1 MNMSARS
8 SDLLAPL
15 FAPLTSL
22 PGVGPTVAGL
32 IERAA
37 GGGRVIDLLFHL
49 PESYLDRSAR
59 PTIRDARPGTIA
71 TLAVEVVRHERPATS
86 RQPWRVVVRDDTGLA
101 ELVFFK
107 FTREAQTPPG
117 TRLLV
122 SGKLDVF
129 NHRLTIAHPEHM
141 VPIDQPGRIP
151 LIEPVWPLTG
161 GLWPRQVA
169 AGLAQALAM
178 LPALPEW
185 HDAAL
190 LKREKWPTFADA
202 LRKVQSPNGSSSESC
217 PKAKCGLGEA
227 QAFSVMAGGAE
238 VVGGPPPRAMT
249 QKNAGRRSDEG
260 HGTTSYHGVTGAEGR
275 GIAEGQGITSR
286 YSVMA
291 GEAEPLCVMAG
302 EAEPLCVMAGA
313 GRPPTSFETGDAKVA
328 GSPPPPASTPGAS
341 AHGAAAASIP
351 AVPDKR
357 MRARLAYDELLAGQV
372 AQALIRGRVRA
383 RVGQPLMGD
392 SHLRDEALRRFG
404 FAPTPSQ
411 MQALSEIDADL
422 ASPRR
427 MLRLLQGDVGS
438 GKTLVALLAMLRAV
452 EAGKQ
457 AALMAPT
464 EVLAK
469 QHHRTLTKLCPLPV
483 ALLTGSIKGRERARL
498 LRGMKDATIKIVVGT
513 HALFQDAVEY
523 HDLALAVIDEQHRF
537 GVTQRLTLGAKGERT
552 DVLVMTATPI
562 PRTLLLTQWGEMDV
576 SRLTDKPPGRQPIRT
591 TLHSLGT
598 LPTVLEAIARKLDE
612 GAQVY
617 WVCPLVAES
626 EALDVAAA
634 QERHAHL
641 KHRFGELVGLAHGQ
655 QTPEVRDAALAA
667 FAAGTVRLLVA
678 TTVVEVGVDVPE
690 ASIMVIEHAERFG
703 LAQLHQLRG
712 RVGRGAD
719 ASFCLLLHE
728 DWVNESARRRLILL
742 RDTDDGFLIA
752 DEDFRLRGS
761 GDALGT
767 RQAGLPGYRLA
778 DVTEHEHLLHMAH
791 RDAAVLLSRDPKL
804 ETTRGQA
811 IRVLL
816 RLFERTAAMRTLA
829 AG

>member
-1 MNMSARS
+1 MSLLPVS
-8 SDLLAPL
+8 PVNPDSLAPL

-22 PGVGPTVAGL
+22 RGIGPAVAAL
-32 IERAA
+32 IARAA
-37 GGGRVIDLLFHL
+37 GGDRVIDLLFHM
-49 PESYLDRSAR
+49 PESYLDRTAR
-59 PTIRDARPGTIA
+59 PTIRAAQPGTVA
-71 TLAVEVVRHERPATS
+71 TLSVEVVRHERPATS
-86 RQPWRVVVRDDTGLA
+86 RQPWRIIVKDDTGIA

-107 FTREAQTPPG
+107 FTRETQTPPG
-117 TRLLV
+117 AKLLV
-122 SGKLDVF
+122 SGKLDMF
-129 NHRLTIAHPEHM
+129 NNRLTMPHPDHL
-141 VPIDQPGRIP
+141 VPIEQADRIP
-151 LIEPVWPLTG
+151 AIEPVWPLTA

-169 AGLAQALAM
+169 SGLAAALE
-178 LPALPEW
+178 LVPEFPEW
-185 HDAAL
+185 HDPAL
-190 LKREKWPTFADA
+190 LKREKWPPFGEA
-202 LRKVQSPNGSSSESC
+202 LRTVQAPVD
-217 PKAKCGLGEA
+217 GE
-227 QAFSVMAGGAE
+227 
-238 VVGGPPPRAMT
+238 
-249 QKNAGRRSDEG
+249 
-260 HGTTSYHGVTGAEGR
+260 
-275 GIAEGQGITSR
+275 
-286 YSVMA
+286 
-291 GEAEPLCVMAG
+291 
-302 EAEPLCVMAGA
+302 
-313 GRPPTSFETGDAKVA
+313 
-328 GSPPPPASTPGAS
+328 
-341 AHGAAAASIP
+341 
-351 AVPDKR
+351 PDRR

-372 AQALIRGRVRA
+372 ATALIRGRVRA
-383 RVGQPLMGD
+383 RAGQPLIGD
-392 SHLRDEALRRFG
+392 SRLRDVALKRFG
-404 FAPTPSQ
+404 FPPTPSQ
-411 MQALSEIDADL
+411 EKALREIDADL

-469 QHHRTLTKLCPLPV
+469 QHHRTLSNLCPVPV
-483 ALLTGSIKGRERARL
+483 ALLTGSVKGKERARL
-498 LRGMKDATIKIVVGT
+498 LRGIKDGTIQMVCGT

-523 HDLALAVIDEQHRF
+523 RDLAVAVIDEQHRF

-552 DVLVMTATPI
+552 DVLIMTATPI

-576 SRLTDKPPGRQPIRT
+576 SRLTEKPAGRLPIRT

-598 LPTVLEAIARKLDE
+598 MPTVLEGIARKLDE

-617 WVCPLVAES
+617 WVCPLVDES

-634 QERHAHL
+634 TERFVDL
-641 KHRFGELVGLAHGQ
+641 KLRFGDRVGLAHGQ
-655 QTPEVRDAALAA
+655 QTAEARDAALAA
-667 FAAGTVRLLVA
+667 FARGEIRLLVA

-728 DWVNESARRRLILL
+728 DWVNETARRRLTLL
-742 RDTDDGFLIA
+742 RDTDDGFEIA
-752 DEDFRLRGS
+752 DEDFRLRGG

-767 RQAGLPGYRLA
+767 RQAGMPGYKLA
-778 DVTEHEHLLHMAH
+778 DAVEHEPLLHMAN

-804 ETTRGQA
+804 ETERGQA

-816 RLFERTAAMRTLA
+816 RLFERTPAMRTLA

>member
-1 MNMSARS
+1 VNPDS
-8 SDLLAPL
+8 LAPL

-22 PGVGPTVAGL
+22 RGIGPSVAAA
-32 IERAA
+32 IARAA
-37 GGGRVIDLLFHL
+37 GGDRIIDLLFHM
-49 PESYLDRSAR
+49 PESYLDRTSR
-59 PTIRDARPGTIA
+59 PTIRAANPGTVA

-86 RQPWRVVVRDDTGLA
+86 RQPWRIVVKDDTGVA

-107 FTREAQTPPG
+107 FTREAQFPVG
-117 TRLLV
+117 AKLLV
-122 SGKLDVF
+122 SGKLDIF
-129 NHRLTIAHPEHM
+129 NNRLTMPHPDHM
-141 VPIDQPGRIP
+141 VPFEQADRIP
-151 LIEPVWPLTG
+151 AIEPVWPLTA

-169 AGLAQALAM
+169 NGLALALD
-178 LPALPEW
+178 LVPAFPEW
-185 HDAAL
+185 HDPAL
-190 LKREKWPTFADA
+190 MRREKWPSFAEA
-202 LRKVQSPNGSSSESC
+202 LRSVQAP
-217 PKAKCGLGEA
+217 
-227 QAFSVMAGGAE
+227 
-238 VVGGPPPRAMT
+238 T
-249 QKNAGRRSDEG
+249 
-260 HGTTSYHGVTGAEGR
+260 
-275 GIAEGQGITSR
+275 
-286 YSVMA
+286 
-291 GEAEPLCVMAG
+291 
-302 EAEPLCVMAGA
+302 AGA
-313 GRPPTSFETGDAKVA
+313 PER
-328 GSPPPPASTPGAS
+328 
-341 AHGAAAASIP
+341 
-351 AVPDKR
+351 R

-372 AQALIRGRVRA
+372 ATAVIRGRVRA
-383 RVGQPLMGD
+383 RVGQPLVGD
-392 SHLRDEALRRFG
+392 SRLRDIALKRFGYAPTASQEKALR
-404 FAPTPSQ
+404 
-411 MQALSEIDADL
+411 EIDADL

-469 QHHRTLTKLCPLPV
+469 QHHRTLSKLCPVPV
-483 ALLTGSIKGRERARL
+483 ALLTGSIKGKERARL
-498 LRGMKDATIKIVVGT
+498 LRGIKDGTIQMVCGT

-523 HDLALAVIDEQHRF
+523 RDLAVAVIDEQHRF
-537 GVTQRLTLGAKGERT
+537 GVNQRLTLGAKGERT

-576 SRLTDKPPGRQPIRT
+576 SRLTEKPAGRQPIRT

-598 LPTVLEAIARKLDE
+598 MPTVLEGIARKLDE

-634 QERHAHL
+634 QERFL
-641 KHRFGELVGLAHGQ
+641 DLQRRFGDRVGLAHGQ
-655 QTPEVRDAALAA
+655 QTAEVRDAALAG
-667 FAAGTVRLLVA
+667 FAAGTIRLLVA

-690 ASIMVIEHAERFG
+690 ATIMVIEHAERFG

-728 DWVNESARRRLILL
+728 DWVNETARRRLTLL

-752 DEDFRLRGS
+752 DEDFRLRGG

-767 RQAGLPGYRLA
+767 RQAGLPGYKLA
-778 DVTEHEHLLHMAH
+778 DPVDHEPLLLTAH

-804 ETTRGQA
+804 ESPRGRA
-811 IRVLL
+811 IRLLL

>member
-1 MNMSARS
+1 VNAET
-8 SDLLAPL
+8 LAPL

-22 PGVGPTVAGL
+22 RGIGPAAAGL
-32 IERAA
+32 IARAA
-37 GGGRVIDLLFHL
+37 GGERVIDLLFHM
-49 PESYLDRSAR
+49 PESYLDRTAR
-59 PTIRDARPGTIA
+59 PTIRAARPGTVA

-86 RQPWRVVVRDDTGLA
+86 RQPWRIVVKDDTGIA
-101 ELVFFK
+101 DIVFFR
-107 FTREAQTPPG
+107 FTRETQTPPG
-117 TRLLV
+117 AKLLV
-122 SGKLDVF
+122 SGKLDMF
-129 NHRLTIAHPEHM
+129 NGRLTIAHPEHL
-141 VPIDQPGRIP
+141 VPVEQADRIP
-151 LIEPVWPLTG
+151 MIEPVWRLTA
-161 GLWPRQVA
+161 GLWPRQIA
-169 AGLAQALAM
+169 SGLALALAL
-178 LPALPEW
+178 LPEFPEW
-185 HDAAL
+185 HDPAL
-190 LKREKWPTFADA
+190 LKREAWPPFGQA
-202 LRKVQSPNGSSSESC
+202 LRAVQTP
-217 PKAKCGLGEA
+217 ATGE
-227 QAFSVMAGGAE
+227 
-238 VVGGPPPRAMT
+238 
-249 QKNAGRRSDEG
+249 
-260 HGTTSYHGVTGAEGR
+260 
-275 GIAEGQGITSR
+275 
-286 YSVMA
+286 
-291 GEAEPLCVMAG
+291 
-302 EAEPLCVMAGA
+302 
-313 GRPPTSFETGDAKVA
+313 
-328 GSPPPPASTPGAS
+328 
-341 AHGAAAASIP
+341 
-351 AVPDKR
+351 PDKR
-357 MRARLAYDELLAGQV
+357 MRSRLAYDELLAGQV

-383 RVGQPLMGD
+383 RSGQPLVGD
-392 SHLRDEALRRFG
+392 SRLRDVALQRFG

-411 MQALSEIDADL
+411 VQALAEIDADL

-469 QHHRTLTKLCPLPV
+469 QHHRTLTRLCPVPV
-483 ALLTGSIKGRERARL
+483 ALLTGSIKGKERARL
-498 LRGMKDATIKIVVGT
+498 LRGIKDSTIQIVAGT

-552 DVLVMTATPI
+552 DVLIMTATPI

-576 SRLTDKPPGRQPIRT
+576 SRLTEKPAGRLPIRT

-598 LPTVLEAIARKLDE
+598 LATVLDGVTRKLDE

-617 WVCPLVAES
+617 WVCPLIAEN

-634 QERHAHL
+634 QERFIDL
-641 KHRFGELVGLAHGQ
+641 KLRFGDRVGLAHGQ
-655 QTPEVRDAALAA
+655 QTPEVRDGALAA
-667 FAAGTVRLLVA
+667 FAAGTIRLLVA

-690 ASIMVIEHAERFG
+690 ASVMVIEHAERFG

-712 RVGRGAD
+712 RVGRGTD

-728 DWVNESARRRLILL
+728 DWINDSARRRLTLL
-742 RDTDDGFLIA
+742 RDTDDGFVIA

-778 DVTEHEHLLHMAH
+778 DPIDHEHLLHMAH
-791 RDAAVLLSRDPKL
+791 RDAAVLLSRDPGLK
-804 ETTRGQA
+804 TPRGKA
-811 IRVLL
+811 VRLLL

>member
-1 MNMSARS
+1 MAVSPVNA
-8 SDLLAPL
+8 DPLAAL

-22 PGVGPTVAGL
+22 RGIGPAVAAL
-32 IERAA
+32 IARAA
-37 GGGRVIDLLFHL
+37 GGERVIDLLFHM
-49 PESYLDRSAR
+49 PESYLDRSSR
-59 PTIRDARPGTIA
+59 PTIRAAKPGTVA

-86 RQPWRVVVRDDTGLA
+86 RQPWRIIVKDDTGTA
-101 ELVFFK
+101 ELVFFR
-107 FTREAQTPPG
+107 FTRETQTPPG
-117 TRLLV
+117 TKLLV

-129 NHRLTIAHPEHM
+129 NGRLTIAHPDHL
-141 VPIDQPGRIP
+141 VPIEQADRIP
-151 LIEPVWPLTG
+151 VIEPVWPLTA

-169 AGLAQALAM
+169 TGLAQALEL
-178 LPALPEW
+178 LPDFPEW

-190 LKREKWPTFADA
+190 LKREKWPGF
-202 LRKVQSPNGSSSESC
+202 
-217 PKAKCGLGEA
+217 GEA
-227 QAFSVMAGGAE
+227 MRAVQAPV
-238 VVGGPPPRAMT
+238 
-249 QKNAGRRSDEG
+249 N
-260 HGTTSYHGVTGAEGR
+260 
-275 GIAEGQGITSR
+275 
-286 YSVMA
+286 
-291 GEAEPLCVMAG
+291 AEPD
-302 EAEPLCVMAGA
+302 
-313 GRPPTSFETGDAKVA
+313 R
-328 GSPPPPASTPGAS
+328 
-341 AHGAAAASIP
+341 
-351 AVPDKR
+351 R

-383 RVGQPLMGD
+383 RSGQPLIGD
-392 SHLRDEALRRFG
+392 SRLRDVAMQRFG
-404 FAPTPSQ
+404 FALTLSQ
-411 MQALSEIDADL
+411 ETALREIDADL

-469 QHHRTLTKLCPLPV
+469 QHHRVLSRLCPVPV
-483 ALLTGSIKGRERARL
+483 ALLTGSIKGKERARI
-498 LRGMKDATIKIVVGT
+498 LRGIKDGSIQIVVGT

-523 HDLALAVIDEQHRF
+523 RELALAVIDEQHRF

-552 DVLVMTATPI
+552 DVLIMTATPI

-576 SRLTDKPPGRQPIRT
+576 SRLTEKPAGRLPIRT

-598 LPTVLEAIARKLDE
+598 MPTVLEGVGRKLDE

-634 QERHAHL
+634 QERFVDL
-641 KHRFGELVGLAHGQ
+641 KGIFGDRVGLAHGQ
-655 QTPEVRDAALAA
+655 QTPDVRDAALAG
-667 FAAGTVRLLVA
+667 FAAGTIRLLVA
-678 TTVVEVGVDVPE
+678 TTVVEVGVDVPQ
-690 ASIMVIEHAERFG
+690 ATVMVIEHAERFG

-712 RVGRGAD
+712 RVGRGLD

-728 DWVNESARRRLILL
+728 DWVNETARRRLTLL

-752 DEDFRLRGS
+752 DEDFRLRGG

-778 DVTEHEHLLHMAH
+778 DPVDHEALLHMAH
-791 RDAAVLLSRDPKL
+791 RDAAVLLSRDPGL
-804 ETTRGQA
+804 ETRRGRAVRQ
-811 IRVLL
+811 LL
-816 RLFERTAAMRTLA
+816 RLFERSAAMRTLA